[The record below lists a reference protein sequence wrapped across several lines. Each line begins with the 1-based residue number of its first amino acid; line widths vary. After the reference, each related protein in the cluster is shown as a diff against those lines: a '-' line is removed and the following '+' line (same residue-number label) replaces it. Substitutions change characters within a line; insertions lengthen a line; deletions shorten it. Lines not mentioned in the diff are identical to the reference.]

1 MAANLTVEQLIPKG
15 QQADKAEKPVP
26 LSERAAFTPAEFASL
41 FGHEQTWG
49 YRQIYAGKIRVIT
62 GHGRMM
68 IPKSE
73 VERLQREAA
82 PLKT

>member
-1 MAANLTVEQLIPKG
+1 MDAPSPVEQLIPKG
-15 QQADKAEKPVP
+15 RTSGAVERLIP
-26 LSERAAFTPAEFASL
+26 LSERAAFTPGEFAAL
-41 FGHEQTWG
+41 FGHEQTWA

-68 IPKSE
+68 IPKGE
-73 VERLQREAA
+73 VERLQSEAA

>member
-1 MAANLTVEQLIPKG
+1 MDSAADQLAPKQPSSGQIPK
-15 QQADKAEKPVP
+15 PIP
-26 LSERAAFTPAEFASL
+26 ISERAAYTPSEFAAL

-49 YRQIYAGKIRVIT
+49 YRQIYAGKVKVIR

-73 VERLQREAA
+73 VERLQQEAT
-82 PLKT
+82 LLEG